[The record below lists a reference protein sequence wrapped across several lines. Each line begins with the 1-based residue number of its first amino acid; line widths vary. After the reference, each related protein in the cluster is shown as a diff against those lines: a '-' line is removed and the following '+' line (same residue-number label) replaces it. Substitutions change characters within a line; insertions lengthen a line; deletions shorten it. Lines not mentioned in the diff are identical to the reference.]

1 MVAMSWKPTQR
12 QRSRSLTLLCMMAP

>member
-12 QRSRSLTLLCMMAP
+12 QRSRSLTLLCMIAP